1 MSQSKVEDFLKSIK
15 GNTYRIEGER
25 VRVESTSIHP
35 KTGRVMITTNRW
47 TRFWY
52 KGNNGFKALF
62 TEPVKPAGHIKPVV
76 VREVKEETAPEP
88 PKVYLRRSEGN
99 ELAVTEQ
106 PAQPVQK
113 PTVLKSAFNPA
124 KPKKHSY
131 IRNRVLDLMKLRGYS
146 IGQLAYKMG
155 LDYPLVWNTLA
166 TCQNSISLGR
176 LQELACALQVSLP
189 YLVSS
194 EPITNQ
200 SIELHTINYTAQ

>member
-1 MSQSKVEDFLKSIK
+1 MTTKQIAQFLANIK
-15 GNTYRIEGER
+15 GNTYRIDGEK

-47 TRFWY
+47 TRFWN

-113 PTVLKSAFNPA
+113 PTVLQSAFNPA

-146 IGQLAYKMG
+146 TSQLAHKMG
-155 LDYPLVWNTLA
+155 LDYPLVWNTLD

-176 LQELACALQVSLP
+176 LQELACALEVSLP

-200 SIELHTINYTAQ
+200 SMELHTINYTAQ